1 MRVVMV
7 MPCPKCGAEV
17 GYLLCCTTE
26 YNIYT
31 YDGEYDLEDP
41 YIEEEVFKCPECREV
56 VATIESE
63 AKAILGLPRK
73 KEVAA

>member
-1 MRVVMV
+1 MV

-31 YDGEYDLEDP
+31 YDGEYELEDLLLN
-41 YIEEEVFKCPECREV
+41 IGVFKCPECREV
-56 VATIESE
+56 VATTERE
-63 AKAILGLPRK
+63 AKAILGLSRR
-73 KEVAA
+73 EVAA

>member
-17 GYLLCCTTE
+17 GYLLCYTTE

-56 VATIESE
+56 VATTERE
-63 AKAILGLPRK
+63 AKTILGLSRR
-73 KEVAA
+73 EVAA